1 MRSNGKN
8 KKYFDLVLIVFIT
21 LLIIGSLGFLFYN
34 KLSDSKN
41 RFRVLIE
48 NVFGYLEENTL
59 QDRPKVMT
67 GNLVLGID
75 GKGNRDID
83 QKILDHFKK
92 VNLSFDYGIDYV
104 DQRLNFEMRS
114 SYDKMELLNSSF
126 YVEDGNGYLF
136 LDKLFDK
143 SIKVPVDDYHFLLE
157 RSSFNH
163 YRTIYNSFEK
173 ALILSLN
180 DDYFE
185 KDYVTIET
193 KKILKTTLKMN
204 QKNYF
209 EMKENIFRYL
219 TSDRSFLKSMSNILN
234 EDTVVVKKRLKEW
247 MQYFDDN
254 FKEFNVILYTK
265 NDRFVKL
272 EVEFN
277 QRKIVF
283 QNEEKNKY
291 FYAYY
296 KNEKLLYDGGIQIL
310 QQKSNVEQRTIL
322 INDKLKNLSIQL
334 NFNSSSVVNQKV
346 LKKNITN
353 SVLYKDVSLE
363 EWNRMYSHLLENKN
377 VVQLLQDFN
386 KINGYLEKVK
396 KSL

>member
-1 MRSNGKN
+1 MRSNDKN

-59 QDRPKVMT
+59 QDRPKVTT

-75 GKGNRDID
+75 GKGNKDID

-114 SYDKMELLNSSF
+114 NYDKMELLNSSF

-143 SIKVPVDDYHFLLE
+143 SIKVPVDDYRFLLE
-157 RSSFNH
+157 RSSFND

-185 KDYVTIET
+185 KDYVTIEA

-209 EMKENIFRYL
+209 EMKENIFRCL
-219 TSDRSFLKSMSNILN
+219 TSDRSFLKGMSNILD
-234 EDTVVVKKRLKEW
+234 EDTVVVKKKLKEW

-310 QQKSNVEQRTIL
+310 QQKSNVERRTIL

-334 NFNSSSVVNQKV
+334 SLNSSSVVDQKV

-363 EWNRMYSHLLENKN
+363 EWDRMYSHLLENKN

-386 KINGYLEKVK
+386 KISGYLEKVK

>member
-8 KKYFDLVLIVFIT
+8 KNYFDLILIIFIT
-21 LLIIGSLGFLFYN
+21 LLIIGSLAFLFYN

-75 GKGNRDID
+75 GKGNSDID

-114 SYDKMELLNSSF
+114 GYDKMELLNSSF

-143 SIKVPVDDYHFLLE
+143 SIKVPVDDYRFLLE
-157 RSSFNH
+157 RSSFND

-185 KDYVTIET
+185 KDYITIET

-209 EMKENIFRYL
+209 EMKENILRCL
-219 TSDRSFLKSMSNILN
+219 SSDRSFLKGMSNILD
-234 EDTVVVKKRLKEW
+234 EDTVVVKKKLKEW

-254 FKEFNVILYTK
+254 FKEFDVILYTK
-265 NDRFVKL
+265 NDQFVKL

-310 QQKSNVEQRTIL
+310 QQKSNVERRTIL

-334 NFNSSSVVNQKV
+334 SLNSSSVVDQKV

-363 EWNRMYSHLLENKN
+363 EWDRMYSHLLENKN

-386 KINGYLEKVK
+386 KISGYLEKVK